1 MVFFICDSCGESVK
15 RGMVPKHMAKCRSCH
30 VLSCVDCLATFAG
43 NEYLQHISCM
53 SEAQRYQGALYR
65 PKENKAERLQNEWML
80 HVQAALAALRRD
92 DAPVGAVRALA
103 TIASND
109 NVPRKKKKFINFVK
123 NSQPRC
129 EYIEMMWAAIDKIA
143 SAAKEVAAAAA
154 AAKAAAAPK
163 VTKRPR
169 AESSDSSAWSDSED
183 EAETAAKKA
192 KTLAAAAVKAVAAA
206 AAAAEE
212 EKKAQKKAKKAKK
225 KAKKEKKKPPAA
237 TAVETSAVPKEE
249 EEEKKK
255 KKKKKKKA

>member
-30 VLSCVDCLATFAG
+30 TLSCVDCLATFVG

-65 PKENKAERLQNEWML
+65 PKENKAERLQNEWMV
-80 HVQAALAALRRD
+80 HVRAALAGLRRD
-92 DAPVGAVRALA
+92 DAPAGAVRALA

-154 AAKAAAAPK
+154 AAKLAAAPK
-163 VTKRPR
+163 VAKRPR
-169 AESSDSSAWSDSED
+169 AESSESSAWSDSED

-192 KTLAAAAVKAVAAA
+192 KTLAAVAEKAVAAA

-212 EKKAQKKAKKAKK
+212 EKKAKKAKK
-225 KAKKEKKKPPAA
+225 KAKKKMKAAA
-237 TAVETSAVPKEE
+237 TAAAVATKRDVLKK
-249 EEEKKK
+249 EKKK
-255 KKKKKKKA
+255 KKKKKKKEKA